1 MRGVILIG
9 AMIAL
14 LGLIG
19 FAVPSFSTQETKD
32 LVNLGDLKVQAKT
45 EEPHVIPPV
54 FSGGAMVLGVLLI
67 GAGLVMSRE

>member
-1 MRGVILIG
+1 VRGVILIG

-32 LVNLGDLKVQAKT
+32 VVNLGDLKVQAKT

-54 FSGGAMVLGVLLI
+54 LSGGAMVLGVLLI
-67 GAGLVMSRE
+67 GAGLVMNRE